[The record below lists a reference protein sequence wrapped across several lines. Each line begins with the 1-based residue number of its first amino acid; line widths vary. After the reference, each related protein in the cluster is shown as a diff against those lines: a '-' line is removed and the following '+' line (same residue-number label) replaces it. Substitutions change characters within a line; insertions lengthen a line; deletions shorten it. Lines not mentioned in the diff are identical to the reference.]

1 MKNSIAKVLFDRFSR
16 YLKSI
21 NSELQIA
28 LKPMHDIHKPCIW
41 VRYPRGANR
50 GHWYNGIDIDVD
62 LQLFFLGQFIPD
74 RTNLIHLG
82 IIHHYYTSVFENSN
96 INCDKLD
103 STTRSIFQV
112 IGLPRSFEELIIKFD
127 ILGI

>member
-21 NSELQIA
+21 NSELQIV
-28 LKPMHDIHKPCIW
+28 LKPENGMNRSCIW
-41 VRYPRGANR
+41 VKYPGRTEYSP
-50 GHWYNGIDIDVD
+50 WYNGIDIDVD
-62 LQLFFLGQFIPD
+62 LHLFFLGQFIPD
-74 RTNLIHLG
+74 RTNLIQSD
-82 IIHHYYTSVFENSN
+82 IIHYYYTSVFENSN

-103 STTRSIFQV
+103 STTHSIFQS
-112 IGLPRSFEELIIKFD
+112 IGLPRSLEELLIKFD

>member
-28 LKPMHDIHKPCIW
+28 LKPVNDIHRPSIYVK
-41 VRYPRGANR
+41 YPGCTDYSQ
-50 GHWYNGIDIDVD
+50 WYNGIDTDVD

-74 RTNLIHLG
+74 RTNLIHSN
-82 IIHHYYTSVFENSN
+82 IINLYYSSVFENTA

-103 STTRSIFQV
+103 STTYGIFQA
-112 IGLPRSFEELIIKFD
+112 IGLPRSFEELLIKFD

>member
-1 MKNSIAKVLFDRFSR
+1 MKHSIAKILFDRFSR

-28 LKPMHDIHKPCIW
+28 LKPMDDIHKPRIW
-41 VRYPRGANR
+41 VRYPCGANC

-74 RTNLIHLG
+74 RTNLIQSD
-82 IIHHYYTSVFENSN
+82 IIHYYYTSVFENSA

-103 STTRSIFQV
+103 STTHNIFKA
-112 IGLPRSFEELIIKFD
+112 IGLPRSLEELLIKFD

>member
-28 LKPMHDIHKPCIW
+28 LKPMNNIHKPRIW
-41 VRYPRGANR
+41 VRYPGGTNC
-50 GHWYNGIDIDVD
+50 GHWYNGIDINVD

-74 RTNLIHLG
+74 RTNLIHSD

-103 STTRSIFQV
+103 STTYGIFQA
-112 IGLPRSFEELIIKFD
+112 IGLPRSFEELLIKFD